1 MNNGVVVMVDGRAKV
16 LQRTCHRDEELLR
29 SMLDTRPDLVLRPA
43 TTGDHL
49 NLLLVARRATATS
62 PADACG
68 PALERVYVDGDGIP
82 LLVGVQA
89 AHAGAEADA
98 LLALLDRVAL
108 ALPHWRDGW
117 LRELA
122 RATHGDGDEAELLAR
137 ALGWRE
143 DPDRYWDMVESNA
156 SRERVRIVLVVDR
169 LTDELT
175 RTVEFLDGQLRDVE
189 IRAVEVSLYGAGQVC
204 ALVPRST
211 RPGSASQRARAAPA
225 VLFGLLD
232 PTRRNPLPAP
242 GRHRRRV

>member
-1 MNNGVVVMVDGRAKV
+1 MNDGVVVMVDGRAKV
-16 LQRTCHRDEELLR
+16 LQRTCHRDDELLR

-43 TTGDHL
+43 TACDRL
-49 NLLLVARRATATS
+49 NLLLVARRAAAAS
-62 PADACG
+62 PTHAG
-68 PALERVYVDGDGIP
+68 VPALERVYVDGDGIP

-89 AHAGAEADA
+89 AHGGADADA
-98 LLALLDRVAL
+98 LLGLLDRVSL

-122 RATHGDGDEAELLAR
+122 RATHGDRDEAALLAL

-143 DPDRYWDMVESNA
+143 DPDTYWAMVESNA

-189 IRAVEVSLYGAGQVC
+189 VRAVEVSLYGAGQVC
-204 ALVPRST
+204 ALIPRST
-211 RPGSASQRARAAPA
+211 RPGSPSPRARAAPA
-225 VLFGLLD
+225 ALFGLLD
-232 PTRRNPLPAP
+232 PTRRSPLPAP
-242 GRHRRRV
+242 GRHRRRG